1 LLRHFVWGRVKFSP
15 SLERNGVSRKR
26 LAIPIPAWHGLAMT
40 LGPKNKKPVGKAE
53 KPARGPRRITPSY
66 LENAGLFYLE
76 RYASS
81 VANFRRV
88 LMNKVRR
95 SASFHGTEI
104 SEGEKLVDDL
114 IVRYRR
120 SGLLDDR
127 RYAETK
133 VVRFHRH
140 GMAVRGIQAKLWE
153 KGVPKDVIA
162 AALEGLCEDGANPDL
177 AAAATYVRRRRL
189 GPYRAE
195 AVRGDYFDR
204 DLAALGRAGFSYELA
219 KKMLQAESVAALKE
233 LSER

>member
-1 LLRHFVWGRVKFSP
+1 
-15 SLERNGVSRKR
+15 
-26 LAIPIPAWHGLAMT
+26 MT
-40 LGPKNKKPVGKAE
+40 LKPKNKKPVGKAG
-53 KPARGPRRITPSY
+53 KPARGPRRITPGY

-95 SASFHGTEI
+95 SASFHGTDI
-104 SEGEKLVDDL
+104 AEGEKFVDDL
-114 IVRYRR
+114 IVRYRH

-127 RYAETK
+127 RYAEAK

-153 KGVPKDVIA
+153 KGVPKDVID
-162 AALEGLCEDGANPDL
+162 AALENLCEGDANPDL
-177 AAAATYVRRRRL
+177 AAAAAYVRRRRL

-195 AVRGDYFDR
+195 AARTEHFER

-233 LSER
+233 FAEA